1 MDKSS
6 SRAAVAGELLRLEAR
21 PAGFQFHARLPS
33 PIEVFAPSLCP
44 LLVDSSGDS
53 IRIPLVQLLGM
64 AIYGSDGGPRS
75 IAFPVASY
83 AFLVYV
89 LDLAGVDARSSC
101 ALRRTCVWGLTP
113 RLLIMFSHKVAA
125 LMPPTM
131 LVARRRLVDGVRHYR
146 RRLLGAAPLCCQLSR
161 SYSPTRWP
169 PSCRRCWQRAVV
181 WFTAVA
187 TNRPRLLGEAPTPCQ
202 AS

>member
-75 IAFPVASY
+75 IAFAVASY

-89 LDLAGVDARSSC
+89 LV
-101 ALRRTCVWGLTP
+101 CVWGLTW

-181 WFTAVA
+181 
-187 TNRPRLLGEAPTPCQ
+187 
-202 AS
+202 